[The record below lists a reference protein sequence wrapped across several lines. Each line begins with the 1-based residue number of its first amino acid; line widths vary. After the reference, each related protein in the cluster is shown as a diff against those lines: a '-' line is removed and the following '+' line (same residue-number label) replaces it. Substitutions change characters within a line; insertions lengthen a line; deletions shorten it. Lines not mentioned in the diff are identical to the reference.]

1 MHPAPITHTH
11 PLEPLQPLH
20 DNRRRR
26 TTTVTDGSH
35 TLFTLLQ
42 SMHKRHDN
50 SATRRSDGLRVFS
63 RQFSDY
69 RQKKRGRRRHTWP
82 RATAPPLTLTLDLSR
97 PSTLSAATPTTEKA
111 SLNSQR
117 AISSFDTPAFLRARG
132 TARVGAVGKSMG
144 AQAASAKPVQ
154 WIRFG
159 IKHAKK
165 KKKKP
170 WRWRHTENLGKRFQ
184 TLLLNNLARRQ
195 NDGGSTV
202 VEG

>member
-1 MHPAPITHTH
+1 MHAKKFFYPKYKLSCTLHLLHTH
-11 PLEPLQPLH
+11 PREPLQPLH
-20 DNRRRR
+20 NNRRRR
-26 TTTVTDGSH
+26 TTTVTDGRH

-42 SMHKRHDN
+42 SVYKRHDN

-69 RQKKRGRRRHTWP
+69 RQKKRGRRGRTWP
-82 RATAPPLTLTLDLSR
+82 RATAPPLTLTLDLSK

-154 WIRFG
+154 
-159 IKHAKK
+159 
-165 KKKKP
+165 
-170 WRWRHTENLGKRFQ
+170 
-184 TLLLNNLARRQ
+184 LL
-195 NDGGSTV
+195 D
-202 VEG
+202 